1 MSLILLFVIPLVMP
15 SVAVIRNGGRMKSLK
30 FASGGHIQFVPDW
43 SPLVSAFSVCAWVK
57 ETGTEA
63 YPHFF
68 HYYASGN
75 EIRMA
80 ADGNNMYIQSSSSRT
95 SWGSSASISINTWYH
110 ICVTWSASSRAFR
123 YYVDTRLVGTKTT
136 TSGRL
141 MKTGGD
147 ITIGKN
153 RGTSNSNYF
162 FTGEIAYLNVYA
174 KELTISEITKIV
186 RAGMCK
192 NLAYPDPHESYREI
206 KWENIV
212 QIARS
217 GSVTDVYQEDC
228 IVFMSNILAKL
239 NATNDTSEQL
249 EEVLEEQVALE
260 TRLNSTLVELEKI
273 SQNLTRSKGKH
284 REASERLEVVLAEN
298 RALSKS
304 LVFLTSRLN
313 STLQE
318 LEELS
323 RSMNRTWDWE
333 VFLAEQ
339 FINQTFTAEHS
350 EILHST
356 WDGIAGE
363 IILVICI

>member
-1 MSLILLFVIPLVMP
+1 MSLILLFVITLVMP
-15 SVAVIRNGGRMKSLK
+15 SVAVIRNGGRMKSLQ
-30 FASGGHIQFVPDW
+30 FASGGYIHFVPDW
-43 SPLVSAFSVCAWVK
+43 SPLVNAFSVCGWVK
-57 ETGTEA
+57 ETGTNA
-63 YPHFF
+63 YPRFF
-68 HYYASGN
+68 NYYASSSH
-75 EIRMA
+75 EILMA
-80 ADGNNMYIQSSSSRT
+80 ADGDNMRIHGAYND
-95 SWGSSASISINTWYH
+95 WASSASISRNVWYH
-110 ICVTWSASSRAFR
+110 QCVTWSASSRAFR
-123 YYVDTRLVGTKTT
+123 YYVDTRLVGTRTT

-147 ITIGKN
+147 ITIGKY
-153 RGTSNSNYF
+153 RRTSGSSYV

-174 KELTISEITKIV
+174 KELTSAEITRIV
-186 RAGMCK
+186 RGGMCT
-192 NLAYPDPHESYREI
+192 NLAYPDPHESHREI

-228 IVFMSNILAKL
+228 IAFMGNILAKL
-239 NATNDTSEQL
+239 NATTDISEQL
-249 EEVLEEQVALE
+249 EEVLEEKVALE
-260 TRLNSTLVELEKI
+260 TRLNSTLVELEKV
-273 SQNLTRSKGKH
+273 SQNLTTSKGEH
-284 REASERLEVVLAEN
+284 SETSERLQVVLAEN
-298 RALSKS
+298 KALSKS

-313 STLQE
+313 STLLE

-356 WDGIAGE
+356 WDGIAGKT
-363 IILVICI
+363 ILVTCI